1 MFLQQ
6 SPGSWNIKRL
16 LLINHAFS
24 TSLSVGRC
32 KNLGSLKSFPWC
44 VPQLAGASIL
54 CFLILSTSRYIA
66 GGGCSVWWLQYPLF
80 TDLARNIFH
89 SKWLW
94 NRLSLVVRGSSGHMP
109 MNHRSFY
116 YTLPYD
122 QICKPWFKLQIST
135 YPLLLVLDSC
145 WNR

>member
-1 MFLQQ
+1 ME
-6 SPGSWNIKRL
+6 
-16 LLINHAFS
+16 
-24 TSLSVGRC
+24 RC
-32 KNLGSLKSFPWC
+32 KSLGSLKLLCASALWGQCFVRSHPESL
-44 VPQLAGASIL
+44 QGASLEWGFSGWWLDGRHPGSSLNSLRAHI
-54 CFLILSTSRYIA
+54 R
-66 GGGCSVWWLQYPLF
+66 GGCNVMAWWLQYPLF